1 MTSLPDPT
9 THLRNALL
17 IFMQA
22 HAPCLLL
29 IDDCAADLRVLIDM
43 LAARQWRTIVAFDGK
58 DGYHKAILKQP
69 DLILLDVRM
78 PQMDGFATCRLLK
91 ANAHTKDIP
100 VIFLTAADDKA
111 ERLSGFELGAVD
123 YVVKPFA
130 SEEEVVARIALHLD
144 LARRLVRQAEPPPE
158 PQPEPPH
165 QAPLLRVATR
175 ILLEDMA
182 HPPPPD
188 QLAQMLGTSEKRLN
202 DSFHQAFGVPIFAW
216 LREQRLLRARQLLEQ
231 GETSIADIAA
241 HCGYTSPANFSTAF
255 RERFGLTPRDFR
267 KQAMGAT
274 STATP

>member
-1 MTSLPDPT
+1 L
-9 THLRNALL
+9 LNILL
-17 IFMQA
+17 IFMQS

-29 IDDCAADLRVLIDM
+29 IDDCASDLRVLIDM
-43 LAARQWRTIVAFDGK
+43 LAARQWRTIVAFNGK
-58 DGYHKAILKQP
+58 DGYRKAILKQP

-78 PQMDGFATCRLLK
+78 PQMDGFTTCRLLK
-91 ANAHTKDIP
+91 ANTHTRDIP
-100 VIFLTAADDKA
+100 VIYLTAADDKV
-111 ERLSGFELGAVD
+111 ERLRGFELGAVD

-144 LARRLVRQAEPPPE
+144 LARRPVQQAEPHAPS
-158 PQPEPPH
+158 QP
-165 QAPLLRVATR
+165 PLLRVATN

-216 LREQRLLRARQLLEQ
+216 LREQRLLQARQLLEQ
-231 GETSIADIAA
+231 DETSIADIAA

-274 STATP
+274 STVTP

>member
-1 MTSLPDPT
+1 MNRQSSGPLPT
-9 THLRNALL
+9 CLRDALQ

-22 HAPCLLL
+22 QAPCLLL
-29 IDDCAADLRVLIDM
+29 IDDCASDLRVLIDM
-43 LAARQWRTIVAFDGK
+43 LAARQWRTIVAFDGR
-58 DGYHKAILKQP
+58 DGYRKAILKQP

-91 ANAHTKDIP
+91 ANTHTRDIP

-144 LARRLVRQAEPPPE
+144 LARRLVRPDTSETPPQE
-158 PQPEPPH
+158 AA
-165 QAPLLRVATR
+165 QAPMLRGATR

-188 QLAQMLGTSEKRLN
+188 QLAHMLGTSEKRLN

-267 KQAMGAT
+267 KQATGTA
-274 STATP
+274 STPPP